1 MRKYRNYLE
10 QCARVD
16 HQEDTVGSR
25 GTPFELEKKKKGMH
39 LSLDFIFPENV
50 SLDKTIPF

>member
-16 HQEDTVGSR
+16 HQEDTVGFR
-25 GTPFELEKKKKGMH
+25 GTPFELEKKKGMH